1 MPSFAVTSALIALLC
16 SGCGSWSWGRSSAGP
31 AGLGASNRQDPALSG
46 DGRVLAS
53 VVERGGRDTLL
64 LQEQPSGRELPLRH
78 LRRFQPHRSPSLSW
92 NGRYVAVL
100 IQQGSRRLAVI
111 EDRVNGNLL
120 RFPLPGDQEV
130 ERLSLAPS
138 GRRLALEVVHNGI
151 NRVQVFD
158 LANQLEPDLPAGMRS
173 GGGAP
178 AAAGR

>member
-1 MPSFAVTSALIALLC
+1 
-16 SGCGSWSWGRSSAGP
+16 
-31 AGLGASNRQDPALSG
+31 
-46 DGRVLAS
+46 
-53 VVERGGRDTLL
+53 
-64 LQEQPSGRELPLRH
+64 
-78 LRRFQPHRSPSLSW
+78 LRRFQLHCSLSLSW

-120 RFPLPGDQEV
+120 RFPLPSDQEV

-173 GGGAP
+173 GSGAP

>member
-1 MPSFAVTSALIALLC
+1 MRGAFVAAILTAFVC
-16 SGCGSWSWGRSSAGP
+16 NGCGSWSWGRRSAGP

-46 DGRVLAS
+46 DGSVLAS

-64 LQEQPSGRELPLRH
+64 LQEQPSGRELPLRS

-100 IQQGSRRLAVI
+100 IQQGNRRLAVI
-111 EDRVNGNLL
+111 EDRANGKLL

-151 NRVQVFD
+151 NRVEVFD
-158 LANQLEPDLPAGMRS
+158 LANQLEPDLPAGVRS

-178 AAAGR
+178 AATGR

>member
-1 MPSFAVTSALIALLC
+1 MRSVALTSALIALLC
-16 SGCGSWSWGRSSAGP
+16 SGCGSWSWGRRSAGP

-100 IQQGSRRLAVI
+100 IQQG
-111 EDRVNGNLL
+111 NGNLL

-158 LANQLEPDLPAGMRS
+158 LANQLEPDLPAGMLS
-173 GGGAP
+173 GGGPP

>member
-1 MPSFAVTSALIALLC
+1 
-16 SGCGSWSWGRSSAGP
+16 
-31 AGLGASNRQDPALSG
+31 
-46 DGRVLAS
+46 
-53 VVERGGRDTLL
+53 
-64 LQEQPSGRELPLRH
+64 
-78 LRRFQPHRSPSLSW
+78 
-92 NGRYVAVL
+92 
-100 IQQGSRRLAVI
+100 
-111 EDRVNGNLL
+111 
-120 RFPLPGDQEV
+120 V